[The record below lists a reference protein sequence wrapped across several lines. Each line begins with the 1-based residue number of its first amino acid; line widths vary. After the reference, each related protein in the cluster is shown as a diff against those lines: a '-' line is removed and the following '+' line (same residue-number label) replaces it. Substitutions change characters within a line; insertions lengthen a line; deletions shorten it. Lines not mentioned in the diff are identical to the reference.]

1 MNYLIDPQGHW
12 WRWPSATLAERLGHT
27 DPDFDLAA
35 YAARNLGYV
44 WLVIAGHAVVVVAGF
59 TTLWLALANPESLVA
74 EDYYRQG
81 IEINKTLA
89 AEREKSLMPAVQGR
103 NHAATPPG
111 ATPAPAGQ
119 R

>member
-1 MNYLIDPQGHW
+1 MTTAQTVQALPAPW
-12 WRWPSATLAERLGHT
+12 WK
-27 DPDFDLAA
+27 F
-35 YAARNLGYV
+35 GYV
-44 WLVIAGHAVVVVAGF
+44 WLVIAGPAVVVVAGF
-59 TTLWLALANPESLVA
+59 ITLWLALANPESLVA
-74 EDYYRQG
+74 EDYYRKG

-89 AEREKSLMPAVQGR
+89 AEKEKSLLPAVQGR